1 MNISEFVPHGVCF
14 LWNGQLI
21 ALSVVSD
28 ALIGLSY
35 FSIPVALL
43 IAAQHRKD
51 IPIRPLLV
59 LFGLFIL
66 FCGTGHVLDII
77 TIWHPIYWIKGWWNL
92 GTAITSVATAL
103 VLVPKVRDYVRMPED
118 HAALRVEAAE
128 LLRYSSLLK
137 SVLESVSEGIINI
150 SATNRVALANPA
162 ARRIV
167 GPRWSALLDGGK
179 ITDEFI
185 AEWMGA
191 TSGPRRTPEGLLVE
205 TYTTDVPG
213 HGRLL
218 VLKDVTISH
227 RVDEER
233 LRLQRIIANMR
244 QGFCI
249 VALDTGTIVDTN
261 RAFEEM
267 LGYGAGELVG
277 QPVEVINAGTPEE
290 RHRIFES
297 IRLAGERDGFW
308 EGEVKNR
315 RKNGGDFISYA
326 RVTHQR
332 EGAGYLSSVQ
342 VDITHEK
349 AMRAEKEALQVS
361 LLQAQKLQSLGIL
374 AGGVAHDFNN
384 LLTGI
389 LGNASLAIDSLPA
402 ADPVRPMLA
411 DVIGATERAAELTRQ
426 LLAYSGRGR
435 FVLKPVD
442 LSGLVEGIAGL
453 AGLSVP
459 RLVTLRYEL
468 APHLPKVTADR
479 SQLQQLIM
487 SLIVNGAEAIGEG
500 GGQITISTGTRTVGP
515 DELRAPWAG
524 SDPLSA
530 GEYVWIEVTDT
541 GSGMDEVT
549 QTKIFDPFFTTK
561 FTGRGLG
568 LAAALGVAKG
578 HGGTIS
584 VSSAPG
590 QGSSFRVLLPIKAG

>member
-1 MNISEFVPHGVCF
+1 
-14 LWNGQLI
+14 
-21 ALSVVSD
+21 
-28 ALIGLSY
+28 
-35 FSIPVALL
+35 
-43 IAAQHRKD
+43 
-51 IPIRPLLV
+51 
-59 LFGLFIL
+59 
-66 FCGTGHVLDII
+66 
-77 TIWHPIYWIKGWWNL
+77 
-92 GTAITSVATAL
+92 
-103 VLVPKVRDYVRMPED
+103 
-118 HAALRVEAAE
+118 
-128 LLRYSSLLK
+128 
-137 SVLESVSEGIINI
+137 
-150 SATNRVALANPA
+150 
-162 ARRIV
+162 
-167 GPRWSALLDGGK
+167 
-179 ITDEFI
+179 
-185 AEWMGA
+185 
-191 TSGPRRTPEGLLVE
+191 
-205 TYTTDVPG
+205 
-213 HGRLL
+213 
-218 VLKDVTISH
+218 
-227 RVDEER
+227 
-233 LRLQRIIANMR
+233 
-244 QGFCI
+244 
-249 VALDTGTIVDTN
+249 
-261 RAFEEM
+261 
-267 LGYGAGELVG
+267 
-277 QPVEVINAGTPEE
+277 
-290 RHRIFES
+290 
-297 IRLAGERDGFW
+297 
-308 EGEVKNR
+308 
-315 RKNGGDFISYA
+315 
-326 RVTHQR
+326 
-332 EGAGYLSSVQ
+332 VQ

-515 DELRAPWAG
+515 DGLRAPWAG

-541 GSGMDEVT
+541 GSGMDEVS